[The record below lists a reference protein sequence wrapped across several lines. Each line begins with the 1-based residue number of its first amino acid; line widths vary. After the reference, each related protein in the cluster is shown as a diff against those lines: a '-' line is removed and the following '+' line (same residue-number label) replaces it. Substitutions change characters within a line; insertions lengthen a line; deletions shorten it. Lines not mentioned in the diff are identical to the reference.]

1 MQAALRAHWEA
12 FLARLRARADEKNDP
27 RHRGNEASSL
37 LSEQR
42 FQAAFKASDNGSA
55 LAAGFDIRREQRK
68 AVAAT
73 MYPPPEV
80 ANTRTVRHFLEV
92 LLDGGTEAEIYE
104 AAKAVSEKKITREDV
119 KMHRVEVAVA
129 YEEALER
136 GKPDVTQQDLGWTR
150 PDGLSR

>member
-1 MQAALRAHWEA
+1 MQAALRARWEA
-12 FLARLRARADEKNDP
+12 FLARLRAGANKNQDLRRQSNAP
-27 RHRGNEASSL
+27 FSPVF
-37 LSEQR
+37 EQR
-42 FQAAFKASDNGSA
+42 FQASFKAADNSSA
-55 LAAGFDIRREQRK
+55 IAAGFDIRREQRK

-136 GKPDVTQQDLGWTR
+136 GKPDVTQQDLGWIR